1 VPAATDASVPI
12 ARLQAVGKEY
22 PRGQTSVRAL
32 SDVTLDI
39 APGELLA
46 VMGASGSGKS
56 TLLAILGCL
65 DRPTAGEYRLGGER
79 VTDLDDRAL
88 SRLRNRTIGFV
99 FQSFHLI
106 PELTVLENVETPLL
120 YGDVPHAEW
129 RERAARSL
137 ERVGLAHRT
146 DHRPSELSGGEA
158 QRAAIARALVTEP
171 RLLLAD
177 EPTGNLDSATG
188 EEIAE
193 LITSLPEE
201 GRTVVLVTH
210 NEALAARAR
219 RLVRLKDGRILSDGP
234 VPDRSRAVRFPSVAP
249 SGDR

>member
-1 VPAATDASVPI
+1 MHAAADASVPV
-12 ARLQAVGKEY
+12 ATLEAVGKEY
-22 PRGQTSVRAL
+22 PRGETSVHAL
-32 SDVTLDI
+32 TDVTLAI
-39 APGELLA
+39 AQGELLA
-46 VMGASGSGKS
+46 IMGASGSGKS

-65 DRPTAGEYRLGGER
+65 DRATSGEYRLGGQR
-79 VTDLDDRAL
+79 VTDLEDRDL

-106 PELTVLENVETPLL
+106 PELTVLENGETPLL
-120 YGDVPHAEW
+120 YGDVPTSEW
-129 RERAARSL
+129 RGRAARGL
-137 ERVGLAHRT
+137 ERVGLMHRA

-188 EEIAE
+188 EEIAD
-193 LITSLPEE
+193 LITGLSDS

-219 RLVRLKDGRILSDGP
+219 RLVRLKDGRIVSDGP
-234 VPDRSRAVRFPSVAP
+234 VGGSSRSGAR
-249 SGDR
+249 